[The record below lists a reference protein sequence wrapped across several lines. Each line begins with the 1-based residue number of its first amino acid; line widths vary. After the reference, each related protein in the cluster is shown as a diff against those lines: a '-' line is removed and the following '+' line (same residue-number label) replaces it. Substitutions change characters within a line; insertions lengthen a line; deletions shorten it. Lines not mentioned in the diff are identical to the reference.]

1 MEAAEFFGQIRIP
14 ATVAHVVAVVFGMG
28 AALVSDVLFSFFSKD
43 KRLTR
48 TEISVLSVLARIVTI
63 SLVVIALS
71 GVVIF
76 FSDSAKYL
84 ASTKFMAKMSI
95 LGVLV
100 INGYV
105 LHRYIWP
112 HLLNKSFFFAKRER
126 FARVTAFLCG
136 AISVVS
142 WLSVCVLGVL
152 DGVPYAYG
160 TIMALYV
167 GILLVAMAV
176 AVLIEQR
183 EFSS

>member
-1 MEAAEFFGQIRIP
+1 MEVGEFFVQARVP

-28 AALVSDVLFSFFSKD
+28 AALVSDVLFSFFSRD
-43 KRLTR
+43 KRLNR
-48 TEISVLSVLARIVTI
+48 TEISILSVLAKIVTI
-63 SLVVIALS
+63 SLLVIALT
-71 GVVIF
+71 GVMIF

-95 LGVLV
+95 LGILV
-100 INGYV
+100 INGYI

-126 FARVTAFLCG
+126 FARVAAFICG
-136 AISVVS
+136 AVSVVS

-152 DGVPYAYG
+152 DGLPYAYSV
-160 TIMALYV
+160 IMALYI
-167 GILLVAMAV
+167 GILLCAAAV

-183 EFSS
+183 EFR